1 MRLSNGLRSLV
12 VAFLASGFVAC
23 TADVQQGS
31 GQEMGQGALEGDGK
45 ENGDGKVSEES
56 PEAPTLPSGC
66 LQGTVESA
74 TCEDPGVLKDQAF
87 AICQESGFVFTVFEY
102 QGGDCGWQTT
112 QAHYECCPVPPTPPV
127 DPPPPNEPPPPEPPA
142 ICASDSIGDGIT
154 CQSRDFFKQAAHDAC
169 NQAGLQLF
177 DLVLDGGDCSPA
189 EAVKM
194 TYFCTAGG
202 SVCP

>member
-23 TADVQQGS
+23 TAEVKDS
-31 GQEMGQGALEGDGK
+31 GQVMAQGALEGDGK
-45 ENGDGKVSEES
+45 GEGKVSEES
-56 PEAPTLPSGC
+56 PEAPVLPAGC
-66 LQGTVESA
+66 LQGTVESP
-74 TCEDPGVLKDQAF
+74 TCEDPGILKDQAF
-87 AICQESGFVFTVFEY
+87 AICQENGFFFTVFEY

-127 DPPPPNEPPPPEPPA
+127 DPPPPEPPA
-142 ICASDSIGDGIT
+142 ICASGSIGDGIS
-154 CQSRDFFKQAAHDAC
+154 CQSRDFLKQAAHEAC

-177 DLVLDGGDCSPA
+177 DLVLEEGDCSPA
-189 EAVKM
+189 EASKM